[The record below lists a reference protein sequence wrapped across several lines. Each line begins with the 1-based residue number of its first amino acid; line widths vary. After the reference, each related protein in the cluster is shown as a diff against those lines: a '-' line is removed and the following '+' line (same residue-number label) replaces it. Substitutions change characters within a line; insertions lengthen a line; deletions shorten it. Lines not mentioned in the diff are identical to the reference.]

1 VTASVSRPINVV
13 IGMLNPGISAQD
25 LAQAGVKRISIGG
38 ALCRLA
44 LAHLLKGA
52 REMKEHGTF
61 NWMAEMVP
69 TAELRKLF
77 S

>member
-1 VTASVSRPINVV
+1 
-13 IGMLNPGISAQD
+13 MLEPGISAQD
-25 LAQAGVKRISIGG
+25 LAQAGVRRISIGG

-44 LAHLLKGA
+44 LAHMLKGA

-61 NWMAEMVP
+61 NWMAEMAP
-69 TAELRKLF
+69 TAELRKIF